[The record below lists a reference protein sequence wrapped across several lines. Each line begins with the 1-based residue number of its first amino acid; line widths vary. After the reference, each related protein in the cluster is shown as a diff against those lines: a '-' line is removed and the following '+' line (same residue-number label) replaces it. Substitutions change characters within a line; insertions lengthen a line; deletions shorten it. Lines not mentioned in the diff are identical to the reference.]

1 MQSSEMVPTGNVSNI
16 NDLERVPVPDATMAV
31 AFGTHPPRVT
41 SMKLTHEISTTIG
54 SRQSRESR
62 SESFATRFTR
72 IELAVLSRA
81 AAKDGLKV
89 REWAREALLREAR
102 RSEDPLFTEL
112 IATRMILLNL
122 LKPLAMGQVV
132 TPEDFTRISAT
143 VRSDK
148 RKVAQEIQQQ
158 YINASAKEF

>member
-1 MQSSEMVPTGNVSNI
+1 MVPTGNVSNI
-16 NDLERVPVPDATMAV
+16 NDLERVQVPDATMTV
-31 AFGTHPPRVT
+31 AFGTDLSRVI
-41 SMKLTHEISTTIG
+41 SMKLTSDISTTTG
-54 SRQSRESR
+54 FRQGRDSR
-62 SESFATRFTR
+62 SESFATRFTKT
-72 IELAVLSRA
+72 ELAILSRA

-89 REWAREALLREAR
+89 REWAREVLLREAHR
-102 RSEDPLFTEL
+102 AEDPLFTEL

-158 YINASAKEF
+158 YITASSKEL

>member
-1 MQSSEMVPTGNVSNI
+1 M
-16 NDLERVPVPDATMAV
+16 
-31 AFGTHPPRVT
+31 
-41 SMKLTHEISTTIG
+41 
-54 SRQSRESR
+54 
-62 SESFATRFTR
+62 
-72 IELAVLSRA
+72 
-81 AAKDGLKV
+81 KV

-102 RSEDPLFTEL
+102 RADDPMFTEL

-158 YINASAKEF
+158 YTTASSREF

>member
-1 MQSSEMVPTGNVSNI
+1 M
-16 NDLERVPVPDATMAV
+16 
-31 AFGTHPPRVT
+31 
-41 SMKLTHEISTTIG
+41 
-54 SRQSRESR
+54 
-62 SESFATRFTR
+62 
-72 IELAVLSRA
+72 
-81 AAKDGLKV
+81 KV

-102 RSEDPLFTEL
+102 RADDPMFTEL

-122 LKPLAMGQVV
+122 LKPLAMGHVV

-158 YINASAKEF
+158 YTNASQKEV

>member
-1 MQSSEMVPTGNVSNI
+1 M
-16 NDLERVPVPDATMAV
+16 
-31 AFGTHPPRVT
+31 
-41 SMKLTHEISTTIG
+41 
-54 SRQSRESR
+54 
-62 SESFATRFTR
+62 
-72 IELAVLSRA
+72 
-81 AAKDGLKV
+81 KV

-102 RSEDPLFTEL
+102 RSEDALFTEL

-158 YINASAKEF
+158 YINASAKEL

>member
-1 MQSSEMVPTGNVSNI
+1 
-16 NDLERVPVPDATMAV
+16 MAN
-31 AFGTHPPRVT
+31 ARVT
-41 SMKLTHEISTTIG
+41 AREQRELHEAARTQGKS
-54 SRQSRESR
+54 
-62 SESFATRFTR
+62 
-72 IELAVLSRA
+72 LS
-81 AAKDGLKV
+81 
-89 REWAREALLREAR
+89 EWAREVLLREAR

-158 YINASAKEF
+158 YVTASPKEL

>member
-1 MQSSEMVPTGNVSNI
+1 MKSAGISQTH
-16 NDLERVPVPDATMAV
+16 DLNNR
-31 AFGTHPPRVT
+31 
-41 SMKLTHEISTTIG
+41 L
-54 SRQSRESR
+54 SRSQSRSSRVCVAQARITEDEREQLLRAAR
-62 SESFATRFTR
+62 SEG
-72 IELAVLSRA
+72 RA
-81 AAKDGLKV
+81 LG
-89 REWAREALLREAR
+89 EWAREVLLREAR

-148 RKVAQEIQQQ
+148 RKVAHEIQQQ
-158 YINASAKEF
+158 YITATLKEL

>member
-1 MQSSEMVPTGNVSNI
+1 MVPKGNVLKNNNLPSAS
-16 NDLERVPVPDATMAV
+16 VPNATTPV
-31 AFGTHPPRVT
+31 AFGTALNQVI
-41 SMKLTHEISTTIG
+41 SMKLTHNTTETFASG
-54 SRQSRESR
+54 QGRDSR
-62 SESFATRFTR
+62 SESFATRFTKG
-72 IELAVLSRA
+72 ELTMLSRT
-81 AAKDGLKV
+81 AAKEGLKV
-89 REWAREALLREAR
+89 REWAREALLREAH

-132 TPEDFTRISAT
+132 TPDDFARISAT

-158 YINASAKEF
+158 YITASTKEL

>member
-1 MQSSEMVPTGNVSNI
+1 
-16 NDLERVPVPDATMAV
+16 
-31 AFGTHPPRVT
+31 
-41 SMKLTHEISTTIG
+41 MKLTSDISTTIG
-54 SRQSRESR
+54 SCQGRDSR

-72 IELAVLSRA
+72 TELAILSRA

-89 REWAREALLREAR
+89 REWAREVLLREAH

-132 TPEDFTRISAT
+132 TPEDFSRISAA

-158 YINASAKEF
+158 YITASSKEL

>member
-1 MQSSEMVPTGNVSNI
+1 
-16 NDLERVPVPDATMAV
+16 
-31 AFGTHPPRVT
+31 
-41 SMKLTHEISTTIG
+41 MKLTHDLSTTTG
-54 SRQSRESR
+54 SRQGRDSR

-72 IELAVLSRA
+72 SELAILSRA

-102 RSEDPLFTEL
+102 RAEDPLFTEL

-158 YINASAKEF
+158 YVTASPKEL

>member
-1 MQSSEMVPTGNVSNI
+1 MVPTGNVSNI
-16 NDLERVPVPDATMAV
+16 NDLERVPVPDATIAV
-31 AFGTHPPRVT
+31 AFGTHPSRVI
-41 SMKLTHEISTTIG
+41 SMKLTHETSTTIG
-54 SRQSRESR
+54 SRQNRESR

-72 IELAVLSRA
+72 NELTVLSRA

-102 RSEDPLFTEL
+102 RSEDPMFTEL

-148 RKVAQEIQQQ
+148 RKVAQEVQQQ
-158 YINASAKEF
+158 YINASAKEL

>member
-1 MQSSEMVPTGNVSNI
+1 MKSPKVSRNS
-16 NDLERVPVPDATMAV
+16 DV
-31 AFGTHPPRVT
+31 
-41 SMKLTHEISTTIG
+41 
-54 SRQSRESR
+54 ESR
-62 SESFATRFTR
+62 
-72 IELAVLSRA
+72 LSRSQGRSSRVCVAQARITEDERQQLLRA
-81 AAKDGLKV
+81 ARSEGRALG
-89 REWAREALLREAR
+89 EWAREVLLREAR

-158 YINASAKEF
+158 YVTASPMEL

>member
-1 MQSSEMVPTGNVSNI
+1 MVPTGNVSNI
-16 NDLERVPVPDATMAV
+16 NHLPRVLVPDATMTV
-31 AFGTHPPRVT
+31 AFGTDPSRVI
-41 SMKLTHEISTTIG
+41 SMKLTSDISTTIG
-54 SRQSRESR
+54 SRQGRDSR

-72 IELAVLSRA
+72 TELAILSRA

-89 REWAREALLREAR
+89 REWAREVLLREAH

-132 TPEDFTRISAT
+132 TTEDFTRISAT

-158 YINASAKEF
+158 YITASSKEL

>member
-1 MQSSEMVPTGNVSNI
+1 MLKNNNLPK
-16 NDLERVPVPDATMAV
+16 VPVPNATTPV
-31 AFGTHPPRVT
+31 ASGTTRDRVIP
-41 SMKLTHEISTTIG
+41 MKLTHDNSATFASG
-54 SRQSRESR
+54 QGRDSR
-62 SESFATRFTR
+62 SESFATRFTKG
-72 IELAVLSRA
+72 ELTMLSRA
-81 AAKDGLKV
+81 AAKEGMKV
-89 REWAREALLREAR
+89 REWAREALLREAH

-132 TPEDFTRISAT
+132 TPEDFARISAT

-158 YINASAKEF
+158 YISASTKEV